1 MYVSIQNPFL
11 VLVTSFKLDIKILFL
26 ILFFM
31 LLFRLLS
38 KQTNKRSCGRVF
50 KRTNKQTNKQNKQVP
65 IKCYL
70 LKDNVRAD
78 LTLQYSLVHLPVLPE
93 IQFCQNTDRCR
104 IYKFRESIN
113 RFISVDLVNKVKEN
127 N

>member
-50 KRTNKQTNKQNKQVP
+50 KRTNKQTNKQTNKTN
-65 IKCYL
+65 CYL

-78 LTLQYSLVHLPVLPE
+78 LSLQYSLVHLPVLPE